1 MTTDCFDVEVST
13 TEAAARAFDDAGVL
27 IRLYQGDPIAAL
39 DEVLDLD
46 PDFALAWAVRGA
58 LLALQTDKD
67 YLDEAL
73 RSVRAGASVA
83 DKASARE
90 RAHVAAAE
98 AWASDRF
105 FEATALWGAIVQQ
118 FPRDLL
124 ALQFAHL
131 GDFLLGQQSELRNR
145 PLQALRAW
153 GADDPAQHA
162 VLGMAAFGL
171 EECGEF
177 ADAEKIGRKAVEL
190 EPCDGWAV
198 HAVAHVMEMQGRS
211 TDGASWL
218 MSRADHWAP
227 DNAFAYHNWWHLALF
242 FMDKNDIDSALQLY
256 DEKVRPQNSDV
267 VMEMIDASAL
277 LWRLWVSGHDVGDRF
292 SRLAD
297 DWAAKGQ
304 QDLYAFNDVHAMMAF
319 VGAGRLDDA
328 RACAAALERIG
339 TKGTDNG
346 SMARFVGAPVAQAFV
361 AFAEHRYAD
370 AANLLHMVR
379 GRAQRFGGSHAQRDV
394 LTVTLFESLCRGGI
408 RERAEAIVAERLFH
422 KPESPWAHLWAR
434 RVDVLA

>member
-1 MTTDCFDVEVST
+1 MTTDCFGVEVST
-13 TEAAARAFDDAGVL
+13 NEAAARAFDDAGVL
-27 IRLYQGDPIAAL
+27 IRLYQGDPVAAL
-39 DEVLDLD
+39 DEVLELD
-46 PDFALAWAVRGA
+46 PEFALAHAVRGT
-58 LLALQTDKD
+58 LLALQTDKA
-67 YLDEAL
+67 YLDEAS
-73 RSVRAGASVA
+73 RSIAAGAAVA
-83 DKASARE
+83 EKATARE

-98 AWASDRF
+98 AWVHDRF
-105 FEATALWGAIVQQ
+105 FEAAALWGAISQQ

-153 GADDPAQHA
+153 GKDDPARHA

-177 ADAEKIGRKAVEL
+177 ADAEKIGRTAVEL

-211 TDGASWL
+211 SDGASWL
-218 MSRADHWAP
+218 MSGADHWAP

-242 FMDKNDIDSALQLY
+242 FLDKTDIDSALQLY
-256 DEKVRPQNSDV
+256 DEKVRPENSDV
-267 VMEMIDASAL
+267 IMEMVDASAL
-277 LWRLWVSGHDVGDRF
+277 LWRLWVSGFDVGDRF

-304 QDLYAFNDVHAMMAF
+304 QDLYSFNDVHAMMAY
-319 VGAGRLDDA
+319 VGAGRMEDA
-328 RACAAALERIG
+328 QACATALERIS
-339 TKGTDNG
+339 TKSTDNG
-346 SMARFVGAPVAQAFV
+346 LMARRVGMPVAQAFL

-370 AANLLHMVR
+370 AANLLHGVR

-394 LTVTLFESLCRGGI
+394 LTVTMFESLCRAGI
-408 RERAEAIVAERLFH
+408 RERAEAVVAERLFH
-422 KPESPWAHLWAR
+422 KPESPWAHVWAN
-434 RVDVLA
+434 RVDGMM